1 MGHSHPPDQDHDH
14 VGHGVDDH
22 DHAGHEAHDPA
33 GHDAHDPAGHEAHD
47 PAGHDHDQRAPELR
61 AARAGGAHARHDHGH
76 HHGHAHGP
84 ISNSRAFALG
94 IGLNLA
100 FVVIE
105 VVYGVIAHSVALLA
119 DAGHNFGDV
128 LGLGLSWGATAL
140 ASLKP
145 SKRRTFG
152 FRRSTIVA
160 SVANALILLF
170 VTGGLTWESIRRLV
184 TPAPT
189 QGRTM
194 IVVAA
199 IGAVVNASCALL
211 FMSQG
216 KRDLNLRSAFVH
228 LASDAVL
235 ALGVAL
241 AGGVIVITG
250 WLWLDPAVSIVL
262 AITILTGTW
271 SLMKQSLD
279 LMLDA
284 VPEGIDPEQVKAFLG
299 ALPGVV
305 EVHDLHIWALSTTET
320 ALTAHVVMPG
330 SMQRPAFLSEVC
342 SDLRAKFDIDHST
355 LQIDP
360 EDAPAPCALAPDE
373 VV

>member
-1 MGHSHPPDQDHDH
+1 MANPHHDHQHEHEHAHGDGHEHRGERGHDHQHGHSH
-14 VGHGVDDH
+14 
-22 DHAGHEAHDPA
+22 
-33 GHDAHDPAGHEAHD
+33 
-47 PAGHDHDQRAPELR
+47 
-61 AARAGGAHARHDHGH
+61 
-76 HHGHAHGP
+76 GP
-84 ISNSRAFALG
+84 VSNSRAFAIG
-94 IGLNLA
+94 IVLNLT
-100 FVVIE
+100 FVVVEI
-105 VVYGVIAHSVALLA
+105 VYGIVAHSVALLA

-160 SVANALILLF
+160 SVANAFVLLF
-170 VTGGLTWESIRRLV
+170 VTGGLTWESIQRLLS
-184 TPAPT
+184 PQPT
-189 QGRTM
+189 QGKTM
-194 IVVAA
+194 IGVAVF
-199 IGAVVNASCALL
+199 GATINAATALL

-216 KRDLNLRSAFVH
+216 KRDLNLRSAFLH
-228 LASDAVL
+228 MAYDAVL

-241 AGGVIVITG
+241 TGAVILVTG

-262 AITILTGTW
+262 AITILAGTW

-284 VPEGIDPEQVKAFLG
+284 VPEGIDPEEVKAFLG

-305 EVHDLHIWALSTTET
+305 EVHDLHIWAMSTTET

-330 SMQRPAFLSEVC
+330 ASIRPTFLSDVC
-342 SDLRAKFDIDHST
+342 KDLHAKFDIEHST

-360 EDAPAPCALAPDE
+360 EEAPHPCALAPDE
-373 VV
+373 VI

>member
-1 MGHSHPPDQDHDH
+1 MPHSHPHDPGHERDDPGHAAHDH
-14 VGHGVDDH
+14 DDH
-22 DHAGHEAHDPA
+22 DPPGHEH
-33 GHDAHDPAGHEAHD
+33 
-47 PAGHDHDQRAPELR
+47 HDHE
-61 AARAGGAHARHDHGH
+61 HHDHGH

-84 ISNSRAFALG
+84 ISNSRAFAVG

-100 FVVIE
+100 FVVVE
-105 VVYGVIAHSVALLA
+105 VVYGVVAHSVALLA

-170 VTGGLTWESIRRLV
+170 VTGGLTWESIRRLFA
-184 TPAPT
+184 PEPT

-194 IVVAA
+194 IFVA
-199 IGAVVNASCALL
+199 IVGCVVNASSALL

-216 KRDLNLRSAFVH
+216 KRDLNLRSAFLH

-235 ALGVAL
+235 ALGVAI
-241 AGGVIVITG
+241 AGGIILMTG

-271 SLMKQSLD
+271 SLMKKSLD

-284 VPEGIDPEQVKAFLG
+284 VPEGIDPEQVKAYLSG
-299 ALPGVV
+299 LPGVV

-330 SMQRPAFLSEVC
+330 SSQRPTFLADVC
-342 SDLRAKFDIDHST
+342 SALRARFDIEHST

>member
-1 MGHSHPPDQDHDH
+1 MGHTHDEHAHHPHDH
-14 VGHGVDDH
+14 GAEGL
-22 DHAGHEAHDPA
+22 GHETSGLAR
-33 GHDAHDPAGHEAHD
+33 GK
-47 PAGHDHDQRAPELR
+47 PE
-61 AARAGGAHARHDHGH
+61 RHDRGH
-76 HHGHAHGP
+76 HHGHGHGP
-84 ISNSRAFALG
+84 ISDSRAFALG

-100 FVVIE
+100 FVLVE
-105 VVYGVIAHSVALLA
+105 VVYGVVAHSVALLA

-152 FRRSTIVA
+152 FRRTTIVA

-170 VTGGLTWESIRRLV
+170 VTGGLTWESIRRLFA
-184 TPAPT
+184 PEPT

-194 IVVAA
+194 IIVALL
-199 IGAVVNASCALL
+199 GAVINASCALL

-216 KRDLNLRSAFVH
+216 KRDLNVRSAFLH
-228 LASDAVL
+228 LASDALL
-235 ALGVAL
+235 AVGVAV
-241 AGGVIVITG
+241 AGGVILLTG
-250 WLWLDPAVSIVL
+250 WLWVDPAVSIVL
-262 AITILTGTW
+262 AVTILTGTW

-284 VPEGIDPEQVKAFLG
+284 VPEGIDPEQVRAFLG
-299 ALPGVV
+299 SLPGVV

-330 SMQRPAFLSEVC
+330 SSQRPAFLAEVC
-342 SDLRAKFDIDHST
+342 SELRAKFDIDHST

>member
-1 MGHSHPPDQDHDH
+1 MAHSHHHDH
-14 VGHGVDDH
+14 GHAHDDH
-22 DHAGHEAHDPA
+22 DHAHG
-33 GHDAHDPAGHEAHD
+33 
-47 PAGHDHDQRAPELR
+47 DHGSADH
-61 AARAGGAHARHDHGH
+61 GDHDHGH

-84 ISNSRAFALG
+84 ISNSLAFAVG

-100 FVVIE
+100 FVLVE
-105 VVYGVIAHSVALLA
+105 VVYGFLAHSVALLA

-140 ASLKP
+140 AALKP

-152 FRRSTIVA
+152 FRRTTIVA
-160 SVANALILLF
+160 SAANALILLF
-170 VTGGLTWESIRRLV
+170 VTGGLTWESIRRLL
-184 TPAPT
+184 APEPS

-194 IVVAA
+194 IVVA
-199 IGAVVNASCALL
+199 IVGAVINASSALL

-216 KRDLNLRSAFVH
+216 KGDLNLRSAFVH

-235 ALGVAL
+235 ALGVAV
-241 AGGVIVITG
+241 AGGVILMTG

-262 AITILTGTW
+262 AITILAGTW

-284 VPEGIDPEQVKAFLG
+284 VPRGIDPEQVKAFLS

-320 ALTAHVVMPG
+320 ALTAHIVMPG
-330 SMQRPAFLSEVC
+330 SSQRPSFLSEVC
-342 SDLRAKFDIDHST
+342 SELRAKFDIDHST

-360 EDAPAPCALAPDE
+360 ADAPAPCALAPDE
-373 VV
+373 VL

>member
-47 PAGHDHDQRAPELR
+47 P
-61 AARAGGAHARHDHGH
+61 ARHDHGH

-216 KRDLNLRSAFVH
+216 KRDLNLRSAFLH
-228 LASDAVL
+228 L
-235 ALGVAL
+235 
-241 AGGVIVITG
+241 
-250 WLWLDPAVSIVL
+250 
-262 AITILTGTW
+262 
-271 SLMKQSLD
+271 
-279 LMLDA
+279 
-284 VPEGIDPEQVKAFLG
+284 
-299 ALPGVV
+299 
-305 EVHDLHIWALSTTET
+305 
-320 ALTAHVVMPG
+320 
-330 SMQRPAFLSEVC
+330 
-342 SDLRAKFDIDHST
+342 
-355 LQIDP
+355 
-360 EDAPAPCALAPDE
+360 
-373 VV
+373 

>member
-1 MGHSHPPDQDHDH
+1 MRLTDS
-14 VGHGVDDH
+14 
-22 DHAGHEAHDPA
+22 
-33 GHDAHDPAGHEAHD
+33 
-47 PAGHDHDQRAPELR
+47 RRLR
-61 AARAGGAHARHDHGH
+61 AAWLTHTTTTMVTTTMTMTTTMRTATMAARTTGDHDHGH

-84 ISNSRAFALG
+84 ISNSLAFAVG

-100 FVVIE
+100 FVLVE
-105 VVYGVIAHSVALLA
+105 VVYGFLAHSVALLA

-140 ASLKP
+140 AAVKP

-152 FRRSTIVA
+152 FRRTTIVA

-170 VTGGLTWESIRRLV
+170 VTGGLTWESIRRLL
-184 TPAPT
+184 APEPS

-194 IVVAA
+194 IVVA
-199 IGAVVNASCALL
+199 IVGAVINASSALL

-216 KRDLNLRSAFVH
+216 KGDLNLRSAFVH

-235 ALGVAL
+235 ALGVAV
-241 AGGVIVITG
+241 AGGVILVTG

-262 AITILTGTW
+262 AITILAGTW

-284 VPEGIDPEQVKAFLG
+284 VPEGIDPEQVKAFLS

-330 SMQRPAFLSEVC
+330 SSQRPSFLSEVC
-342 SDLRAKFDIDHST
+342 SELRAKFDIDHST

-360 EDAPAPCALAPDE
+360 VDAPAPCALAPDE
-373 VV
+373 VL